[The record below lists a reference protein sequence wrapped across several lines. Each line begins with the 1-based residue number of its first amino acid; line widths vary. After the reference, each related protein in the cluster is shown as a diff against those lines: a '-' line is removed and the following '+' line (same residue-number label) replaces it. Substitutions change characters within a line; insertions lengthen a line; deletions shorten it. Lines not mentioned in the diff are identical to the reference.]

1 MHAEPLDLTSRF
13 PVLKVGIAGYG
24 NTGQIRRRYIDEHP
38 NLETI
43 AVCDITLEPA
53 VAPDGVRQW
62 KTYHELLEEDLDILF
77 VCITNDMAPEV
88 TMAGLQRGLHVFCEK
103 PPGRTVADVAAVRNV
118 EANLPQLKLKYG
130 FNHRYHDSVQ
140 DAQRIVVSGKL
151 GDVID
156 MKGVYGKAKMIRF
169 DADWRTRRDVAGGG
183 ILLDQGI
190 HMLDMMRF
198 FGGEFADIHAFVTN
212 EYWKHDVEDNAYA
225 IMRTD
230 KGVVAMVHS
239 SATQWRH
246 RFNLDITLSEGAL
259 VLSGILSSTK
269 SYGAETL
276 TVVYRGEHDGGDP
289 REVTT
294 RYNSDDSWRR
304 EVLEF
309 ADCVMRDEPVRYGSS
324 LDALKT
330 MQLVYDVYAADR
342 DWAEAWDIQPTEAVV
357 R

>member
-1 MHAEPLDLTSRF
+1 MPAEPACLNSL

-24 NTGQIRRRYIDEHP
+24 NTGQIRRRYIDDHP
-38 NLETI
+38 NLQTV
-43 AVCDITLEPA
+43 AVCDITLEPS
-53 VAPDGVRQW
+53 VAPDGVRRW
-62 KTYHELLEEDLDILF
+62 KTYRQLLEEDLDTLF
-77 VCITNDMAPEV
+77 VCLTNDMAPEV
-88 TMAGLQRGLHVFCEK
+88 TMAGLERGLHVFCEK
-103 PPGRTVADVAAVRNV
+103 PPGRTVSDVAAVRDV
-118 EANLPQLKLKYG
+118 EASQPELKLKYG
-130 FNHRYHDSVQ
+130 FNHRYHDSIR
-140 DAQRIVVSGKL
+140 DAYRVIASGEL
-151 GDVID
+151 GKVID
-156 MKGVYGKAKMIRF
+156 MKGVYGKSMMIRF
-169 DADWRTRRDVAGGG
+169 DADWRTKRAIAGGG

-198 FGGEFADIHAFVTN
+198 FGGEFVDIHAFVTN

-230 KGVVAMVHS
+230 TGIVAMIHS

-276 TVVYRGEHDGGDP
+276 TVVQRGEYDGGDP

-294 RYNSDDSWRR
+294 RYNSDESWRR
-304 EVLEF
+304 EVQEF
-309 ADCVMRDEPVRYGSS
+309 AGCVMRDEPVHYGSS

-330 MQLVYDVYAADR
+330 MQLVYDLYTADPE
-342 DWAEAWDIQPTEAVV
+342 WADTWDIRPPAVSLG
-357 R
+357 